1 MLPNTK
7 AQHVPMSVYLGLF
20 TFLLSCELN
29 EDVICM
35 SVILCFCSRFE
46 WCHLCV
52 CVRDESVEEGEL
64 GFVSTWYSWTET
76 DGCCHMLK
84 HVFPIWSVLSQGCLT
99 SFPTPT
105 SPFWLDCIE
114 RMCCSYSVC
123 TFSNFSKWKCPSSNI
138 AESRMQH
145 FFQWFCAY
153 FSSQQLHHLFSVNH
167 ETTNILQD
175 CQVIKT

>member
-52 CVRDESVEEGEL
+52 CVMSLWKRGNWDLSPLDIVEQRQM
-64 GFVSTWYSWTET
+64 
-76 DGCCHMLK
+76 D
-84 HVFPIWSVLSQGCLT
+84 
-99 SFPTPT
+99 
-105 SPFWLDCIE
+105 
-114 RMCCSYSVC
+114 
-123 TFSNFSKWKCPSSNI
+123 
-138 AESRMQH
+138 A
-145 FFQWFCAY
+145 
-153 FSSQQLHHLFSVNH
+153 
-167 ETTNILQD
+167 
-175 CQVIKT
+175 VIC